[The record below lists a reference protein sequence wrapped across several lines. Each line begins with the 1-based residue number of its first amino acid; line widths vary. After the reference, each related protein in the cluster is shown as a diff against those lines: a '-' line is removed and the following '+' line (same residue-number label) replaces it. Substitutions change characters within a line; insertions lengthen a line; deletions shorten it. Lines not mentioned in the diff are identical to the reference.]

1 MYSTDSIRRVPGS
14 IYHLR
19 YVRLRERLIAMRKAA
34 GLTQVELAL
43 RLSVGQSFVSKV
55 ERGANYVELF
65 LFLDWCQACGVAP
78 DTQWVDLQRDG
89 DPNSTQ
95 WVKKAG

>member
-1 MYSTDSIRRVPGS
+1 
-14 IYHLR
+14 
-19 YVRLRERLIAMRKAA
+19 MRKAA

-43 RLSVGQSFVSKV
+43 RLGVGQSFVSKV

-78 DTQWVDLQRDG
+78 DTQLVGLQSESDSDSSRWLLI
-89 DPNSTQ
+89 SE
-95 WVKKAG
+95 

>member
-1 MYSTDSIRRVPGS
+1 
-14 IYHLR
+14 
-19 YVRLRERLIAMRKAA
+19 MRKAA

-43 RLSVGQSFVSKV
+43 RLGVGQSFVSKV

-78 DTQWVDLQRDG
+78 DTQWVDLQNDSE
-89 DPNSTQ
+89 PNSSR
-95 WVKKAG
+95 WPEPVG

>member
-1 MYSTDSIRRVPGS
+1 
-14 IYHLR
+14 
-19 YVRLRERLIAMRKAA
+19 MRKAA

-43 RLSVGQSFVSKV
+43 RLGVGQSFVSKV

-78 DTQWVDLQRDG
+78 DTLLVGLQSESDSDSSRWLLI
-89 DPNSTQ
+89 SE
-95 WVKKAG
+95 